1 MPHKKPGDR
10 SANFTPGNNNDLFN
24 HYYLNKTMHFTLTYF
39 FVVRLIYI
47 LSFRHQQYWSFRL
60 ASQSPARL
68 TAGMNLKF

>member
-1 MPHKKPGDR
+1 
-10 SANFTPGNNNDLFN
+10 
-24 HYYLNKTMHFTLTYF
+24 MHFTLTYF